1 MTIVEI
7 LEQVR
12 ALSPAERKE
21 LLKRLIDMFDVP
33 VEKQPPKA
41 GAEIV
46 AMLEANTEAHWGK
59 SLNQLLDEIGPI
71 EMKYPEIEDP
81 VEWVKHL
88 RAEERRRRLGDLDN
102 AT

>member
-21 LLKRLIDMFDVP
+21 LLKNMIDLLDAP
-33 VEKQPPKA
+33 VVQQPPKA

-46 AMLEANTEAHWGK
+46 AMLEEQDSEQQG
-59 SLNQLLDEIGPI
+59 
-71 EMKYPEIEDP
+71 
-81 VEWVKHL
+81 
-88 RAEERRRRLGDLDN
+88 
-102 AT
+102 